1 MKDAAMQLKDK
12 IAVVTGGTRGIGF
25 GIARAF
31 LDEGATVVITGR
43 NADKGDKALA
53 ELGRPER
60 ASFLESDAT
69 DRASVDST
77 LDDVVARFGH
87 IDILVNNVGGATSF
101 APIAVMDDDTWQ
113 QGLLLNVTSAFYTS
127 RKALESM
134 LPRKAGRIIN
144 ISSVEGKH
152 GKPFIVQYVTAKH
165 ALNGFTKGL
174 SKEVATE
181 GITVNALCPGLVVT
195 DLVTD
200 QAELAARSAGITA
213 EEFLAQYAAESAS
226 KRVNTV
232 EEVAAVAVLLASD
245 AGSGING
252 AMISVDGGTAAY

>member
-1 MKDAAMQLKDK
+1 MQLKDK

-25 GIARAF
+25 GIAKAF

-43 NADKGDKALA
+43 SQDKGDKALA
-53 ELGRPER
+53 ELGRPTT
-60 ASFLESDAT
+60 AVFVACDAT
-69 DRASVDST
+69 DRTSVDV
-77 LDDVVARFGH
+77 LLGDVVARFGR
-87 IDILVNNVGGATSF
+87 IDILVNNVGGATAF
-101 APIAVMDDDTWQ
+101 APIAAMDDQTWE
-113 QGLLLNVTSAFYTS
+113 QGLLFNVTSAFYAS
-127 RKALESM
+127 RKALGSM
-134 LPRKAGRIIN
+134 LAQKSGRIIN

-174 SKEVATE
+174 SKEVAPE

-195 DLVTD
+195 DLVTE
-200 QAELAARSAGITA
+200 QAEFAARSAGITT
-213 EEFLAQYAAESAS
+213 EQFLEQYAAESAS

-232 EEVAAVAVLLASD
+232 EEVAVVAVLLASD